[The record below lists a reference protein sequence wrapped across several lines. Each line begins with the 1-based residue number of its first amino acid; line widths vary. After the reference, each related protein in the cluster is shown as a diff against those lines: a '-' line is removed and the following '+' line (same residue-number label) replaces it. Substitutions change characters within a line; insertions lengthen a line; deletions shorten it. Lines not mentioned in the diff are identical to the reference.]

1 MDPIKQFES
10 EVRET
15 IAAMAAD
22 LELQTLTKS
31 WIQEISRYKYD
42 YTFTWLGRP
51 IIQFPQ
57 DMIAMQEILWQVQP
71 DLVIE
76 TGIAHGGSLVFHA
89 SMLELI
95 GKGIVLGIDCDIRP
109 HNREA
114 ITSHRMASRIKM
126 IEGDSTEEHT
136 LNQVRQIAQDHETVL
151 VCLDS
156 HHTHEHV
163 LRELDL
169 YASLVTPGSYVIVF
183 DTVIEDLPPGFFP
196 NRSWDKGNNPKT
208 AVWEFLKTHDEF
220 VIDHYI
226 QNKLLITA
234 APDGYL
240 RRIK

>member
-76 TGIAHGGSLVFHA
+76 TGIAPTVDLWC
-89 SMLELI
+89 SM
-95 GKGIVLGIDCDIRP
+95 
-109 HNREA
+109 
-114 ITSHRMASRIKM
+114 
-126 IEGDSTEEHT
+126 
-136 LNQVRQIAQDHETVL
+136 
-151 VCLDS
+151 
-156 HHTHEHV
+156 
-163 LRELDL
+163 
-169 YASLVTPGSYVIVF
+169 
-183 DTVIEDLPPGFFP
+183 
-196 NRSWDKGNNPKT
+196 
-208 AVWEFLKTHDEF
+208 
-220 VIDHYI
+220 
-226 QNKLLITA
+226 
-234 APDGYL
+234 
-240 RRIK
+240 RRC